1 MRNVNQ
7 FKGCLIGG
15 AVGDALGY
23 AVEFLSASDIFRRY
37 GENGISEYE
46 LHRGIAEISDDTQMT
61 LFTATGLLVGTT
73 REMTRGIRG
82 DYAECYIAD
91 SYRDWYRTQT
101 EKYPLPEEFHYSW
114 RKYSRNV
121 QSQGARKHLPGSFNP
136 WSEWDF
142 GGAFKSQQRLRRN
155 YARCADW
162 IVFLRQEI

>member
-23 AVEFLSASDIFRRY
+23 AVEFLSSSDIFRRY

-101 EKYPLPEEFHYSW
+101 ENIPY
-114 RKYSRNV
+114 
-121 QSQGARKHLPGSFNP
+121 
-136 WSEWDF
+136 
-142 GGAFKSQQRLRRN
+142 RRN
-155 YARCADW
+155 FIIRGW
-162 IVFLRQEI
+162 

>member
-46 LHRGIAEISDDTQMT
+46 LHRGIAEISHADD
-61 LFTATGLLVGTT
+61 V
-73 REMTRGIRG
+73 I
-82 DYAECYIAD
+82 
-91 SYRDWYRTQT
+91 YRDRTSCWN
-101 EKYPLPEEFHYSW
+101 YS
-114 RKYSRNV
+114 RNDAGNQGRLRRMLHCRQLQRLVSDTDGKISLTGGISLFVAGKYSRNV